1 MFFTKIHGLWREEK
15 NIFISAEYGNIRF
28 HINEISSI
36 RITDRTG
43 SVHTADD
50 LPVRNAEIQFLLKS
64 GRMKTCYV
72 RKLTKRRY
80 KYLQELLDTGK

>member
-1 MFFTKIHGLWREEK
+1 MFFSTTHGLWREGK
-15 NIFISAEYGNIRF
+15 HIFIRAENGNIRF
-28 HINEISSI
+28 HINEISAV

-50 LPVRNAEIQFLLKS
+50 LPMRNAEIQFMLKS
-64 GRMKTCYV
+64 GRKRTCHI

-80 KYLQELLDTGK
+80 KHLQEFLNARE